1 MNLLEGVR
9 GLHISNPVLDS
20 NVDEIHFEPISH
32 DCDAYKVR
40 GKTDG
45 FRMGEDAPDFRLM
58 CEIKDGVAHLSMM
71 DGLITIRMMG
81 AVRKRLRE
89 MGVKK
94 IVLERLVRGKLRT
107 MEGKIR

>member
-1 MNLLEGVR
+1 
-9 GLHISNPVLDS
+9 
-20 NVDEIHFEPISH
+20 
-32 DCDAYKVR
+32 
-40 GKTDG
+40 
-45 FRMGEDAPDFRLM
+45 
-58 CEIKDGVAHLSMM
+58 MM